1 MSSMSLEKFRKVW
14 SLLPEQ
20 ERKLPIV
27 VVNDEV
33 ITWEKAYEE
42 IIIKKSELGK
52 KIQKKMEN
60 LKLL

>member
-1 MSSMSLEKFRKVW
+1 MNIMSLEKFRKVW
-14 SLLPEQ
+14 SLLPER

-42 IIIKKSELGK
+42 IMIKKSKLGK
-52 KIQKKMEN
+52 KIQEKMEN
-60 LKLL
+60 LRLL